1 MGEVIHGEYGRWV
14 NGEMLHSV
22 TNYELHKAL
31 YSGHNDHNYFEIA
44 HNVKRLEAV
53 GMALYTFTDNHDED
67 RIASKLREPDHLFP
81 VYQLLFTLPG
91 IPSVYYGSEWG
102 IQGARTRE
110 SDEALRPALS
120 LKDMEQKTGPIT
132 DHIAALARIHRDNP
146 ELHDGTYKELLL
158 TNRQYAFGRLG
169 ENTMILS
176 AVNND
181 SQPAALSIPVPFPAS
196 QAINLL
202 DREAP
207 SIPVENGRLS
217 VTLPPSGGAI
227 FKLREA

>member
-1 MGEVIHGEYGRWV
+1 MGR
-14 NGEMLHSV
+14 
-22 TNYELHKAL
+22 
-31 YSGHNDHNYFEIA
+31 
-44 HNVKRLEAV
+44 
-53 GMALYTFTDNHDED
+53 ALYTFTDNHDED

-120 LKDMEQKTGPIT
+120 LKDMEQTICPIT

-202 DREAP
+202 DGEAP